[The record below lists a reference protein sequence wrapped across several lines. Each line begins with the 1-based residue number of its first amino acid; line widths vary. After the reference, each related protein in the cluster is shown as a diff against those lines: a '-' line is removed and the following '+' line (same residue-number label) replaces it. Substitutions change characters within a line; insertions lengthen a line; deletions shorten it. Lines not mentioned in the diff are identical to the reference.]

1 MPPAPPLA
9 RSSSLSKAEH
19 TLQKSMRKLTSLL
32 EVVGDDEKTGR
43 AKEKEKETLSRP
55 HDEEARND
63 WVAAG
68 LTNSSAALA
77 GGKGHVTI
85 EEEHHEREDDDE
97 AVEKGRRGRRH
108 SMKEVDAEVMEADWK
123 MHHLRE
129 VEVHVKNG
137 DVWAG
142 RTSSFDREEEEAARR
157 EEEKRKEEEEKKRVA
172 AAAAAAAERGEG
184 GGGEEV
190 DGGSGDEDA
199 GSLDIMAPME
209 ETDWSTVEGP
219 IERHL
224 ERKMTGLSIKLPVQ
238 KSLGSTALEVEL
250 EEVLNETQIALQMCI
265 HS

>member
-1 MPPAPPLA
+1 MPPTPPLA
-9 RSSSLSKAEH
+9 RFSALSKAEH

-32 EVVGDDEKTGR
+32 EVVGDDEKTER
-43 AKEKEKETLSRP
+43 ANEKGKEKETLSLSRP
-55 HDEEARND
+55 HDEEARKD

-68 LTNSSAALA
+68 LSNTSAALVG

-85 EEEHHEREDDDE
+85 EEEHHERNGDE
-97 AVEKGRRGRRH
+97 AVEKGRRGRRP
-108 SMKEVDAEVMEADWK
+108 SMEEWDAGVLEADWK

-157 EEEKRKEEEEKKRVA
+157 EEEKRKEEEEEEKKRVA
-172 AAAAAAAERGEG
+172 AAAEGGEG
-184 GGGEEV
+184 GGEAVE
-190 DGGSGDEDA
+190 GGGGDEDA
-199 GSLDIMAPME
+199 GITEIMAPME
-209 ETDWSTVEGP
+209 ETDWSTVDGP

-250 EEVLNETQIALQMCI
+250 EEVTNEI
-265 HS
+265 SFRV